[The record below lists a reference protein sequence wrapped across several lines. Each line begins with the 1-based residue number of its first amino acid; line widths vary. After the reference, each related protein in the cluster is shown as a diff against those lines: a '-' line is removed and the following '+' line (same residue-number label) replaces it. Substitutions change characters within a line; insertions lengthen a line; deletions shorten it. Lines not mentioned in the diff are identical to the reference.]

1 MLMTGPKEIEMINNS
16 NIYET
21 CKDPYLNE
29 KEFKE
34 NRHQGIHST
43 NSLKAQ
49 LRAKRHVIQQ

>member
-1 MLMTGPKEIEMINNS
+1 MTGPKEVEMINNA

-29 KEFKE
+29 KEFRE

-49 LRAKRHVIQQ
+49 LRAKRQVIQQ